1 MQNIREWR
9 EGSITK
15 ATVVYE
21 IPIDYSYGSDLHPI
35 RNQLLW
41 QTTKKDPFWSIMH
54 GKQTNHLFYGLFW
67 RKIFNGKCVLQQATL
82 QYDTFVT
89 KRRVKMKQDCLGP
102 MQLFKPW
109 HTIIITLLFQL
120 STVCEY
126 HPNWSDFKMFSVNFQ
141 ELDVDFRAKN
151 KPEILPQCA
160 ISNTVLVLNKLMVY
174 HMLK

>member
-21 IPIDYSYGSDLHPI
+21 IPIVYSYGSDLHPI

-41 QTTKKDPFWSIMH
+41 QTTKKGPFWSIMH

-67 RKIFNGKCVLQQATL
+67 RIFNGKCVLPATL
-82 QYDTFVT
+82 QYDTFTT
-89 KRRVKMKQDCLGP
+89 KRRVKMKQSWTPGNFSNHDKLKLDLDFGAP
-102 MQLFKPW
+102 QKINLKFY
-109 HTIIITLLFQL
+109 HNLQFQTLCFL
-120 STVCEY
+120 
-126 HPNWSDFKMFSVNFQ
+126 
-141 ELDVDFRAKN
+141 
-151 KPEILPQCA
+151 
-160 ISNTVLVLNKLMVY
+160 LNKLVN

>member
-21 IPIDYSYGSDLHPI
+21 IPIVYSYGSDLHPI

-41 QTTKKDPFWSIMH
+41 QTTKKGPFWSIMH

-67 RKIFNGKCVLQQATL
+67 RIFNGKCVLPATL
-82 QYDTFVT
+82 QYDTFAT
-89 KRRVKMKQDCLGP
+89 KRRVKMKQSWTR
-102 MQLFKPW
+102 QLFKPW
-109 HTIIITLLFQL
+109 QTKIGFGFGFWCLTKINLKFYHNLQFQTLCFL
-120 STVCEY
+120 
-126 HPNWSDFKMFSVNFQ
+126 
-141 ELDVDFRAKN
+141 
-151 KPEILPQCA
+151 
-160 ISNTVLVLNKLMVY
+160 LNKLVN